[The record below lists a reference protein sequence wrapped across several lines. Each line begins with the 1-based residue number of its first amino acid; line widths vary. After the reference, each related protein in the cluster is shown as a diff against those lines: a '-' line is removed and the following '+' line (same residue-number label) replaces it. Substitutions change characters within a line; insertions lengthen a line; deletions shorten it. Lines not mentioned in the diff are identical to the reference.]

1 MNHDAT
7 YSIELTSE
15 PFAEP
20 LDAQE
25 MKDHLRVDGES
36 EDAIVGAWVTAAR
49 RYVEDKA
56 GRQFVTATARLTLDR
71 FPFTCNYQWLP
82 SPERRTIVV
91 PRAPL
96 QSVTSITYVDA
107 GGDTQTLSANSYRVD
122 VRSPWGRITPAF
134 GLTWPVTRPETSAVT
149 VTCVIGHM
157 TPFTVANATNI
168 CTAKGRTFT
177 DGDRIRVMN
186 SGGALPAGLA
196 KETDYYVRDVSGST
210 FKLAATSGGTAIDIT
225 DDGQGTHFASNPSAG
240 FGDVEGPRAAIK
252 LLAAHWYENR
262 EGVNVGNIVNDIPM
276 GIEALITQAKVFG

>member
-1 MNHDAT
+1 
-7 YSIELTSE
+7 
-15 PFAEP
+15 
-20 LDAQE
+20 
-25 MKDHLRVDGES
+25 
-36 EDAIVGAWVTAAR
+36 
-49 RYVEDKA
+49 
-56 GRQFVTATARLTLDR
+56 
-71 FPFTCNYQWLP
+71 
-82 SPERRTIVV
+82 
-91 PRAPL
+91 
-96 QSVTSITYVDA
+96 
-107 GGDTQTLSANSYRVD
+107 
-122 VRSPWGRITPAF
+122 
-134 GLTWPVTRPETSAVT
+134 VT

-177 DGDRIRVMN
+177 DGDRVRVMN

-262 EGVNVGNIVNDIPM
+262 EGSRRRGHRQRHPDGDRGADHAGEGVRVNVDTMKLMDTFQTNEVPNHRPAMRRPRPLPWRVGETNESRCDVCDANGIVILTVRSSDFMAGDAYELAEIIVRMMNR
-276 GIEALITQAKVFG
+276 